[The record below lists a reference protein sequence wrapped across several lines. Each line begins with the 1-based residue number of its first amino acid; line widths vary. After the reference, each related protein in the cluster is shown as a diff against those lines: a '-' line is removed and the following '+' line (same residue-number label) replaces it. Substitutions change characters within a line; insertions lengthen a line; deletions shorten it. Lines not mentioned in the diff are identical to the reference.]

1 MYSKKPL
8 KGNYNDRV
16 RLKKEITHIVVHFTA
31 NNGDTARG
39 NLNYFAGNLVK
50 ASAHF
55 FVDERE
61 VCASVPELCIAYH
74 CGGKKYLGTYPEFYG
89 VCYNSNSIGVE
100 LCSRKD
106 DYGEDGYL
114 YYFLDKTVENA
125 ARLVAELMV
134 KYDIP
139 MKNVIRHYDVTGK
152 KCPAPFVYDEGE
164 WVNFKRLVASFLE
177 DDAMFYE
184 KLDEIPAGELRET
197 VRFCVDKGI
206 VKGTGSGLH
215 LTMDNIRML
224 VFCKR
229 MIENEKKTEV

>member
-1 MYSKKPL
+1 MPMYSKKPHA
-8 KGNYNDRV
+8 GNYNDRV
-16 RLKKEITHIVVHFTA
+16 RDKKEITHIVVHFTA
-31 NNGDTARG
+31 NDKDTARG

-100 LCSRKD
+100 MCSRKF
-106 DYGEDGYL
+106 EDGTGF
-114 YYFLDKTVENA
+114 YFLDETVKNA
-125 ARLVAELMV
+125 ARLVAELMK

-139 MKNVIRHYDVTGK
+139 MRNVIRHYDVTGK
-152 KCPAPFVYDEGE
+152 NCPQPFVYDEGE
-164 WVNFKRLVASFLE
+164 WTSFKRLVASFLE
-177 DDAMFYE
+177 DDSMYYE
-184 KLDEIPAGELRET
+184 KLEDIPAGELRET
-197 VRFCVDKGI
+197 VKFCVDKGI
-206 VKGTGSGLH
+206 VKGTGNGLH

-229 MIENEKKTEV
+229 MIDMKEV